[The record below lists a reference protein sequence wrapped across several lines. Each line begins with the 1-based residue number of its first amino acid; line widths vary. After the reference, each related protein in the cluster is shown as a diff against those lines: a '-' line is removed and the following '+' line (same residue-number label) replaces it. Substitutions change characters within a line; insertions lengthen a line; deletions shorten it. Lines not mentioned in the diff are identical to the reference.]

1 METYVFRK
9 NDTIGQLDAET
20 DTFLQS
26 CYLKTD
32 IYSVLSDFSENANQT
47 KRFIVGRTGS
57 GKTALLKQL
66 SQDNNIKKYDSI
78 EAESTVFEH
87 IQNNV
92 YISNLM
98 HQGVDLRV
106 FYKSLWLHVLLVK
119 ILETKFDSFNTFREA
134 LELVFSRVKKHNR
147 YALARSYVETYKDSF
162 FDTVAVTEITSKLEE
177 ELSANFSIPSFATN
191 GKASTEELKRV
202 QTATSRYVSSELLSK
217 QKELIKWLTDSSDDE
232 TQIRTVISID
242 DLDRSWLSGLEI
254 RYDFINALL
263 DAVKELINLRSV
275 KFLISIRTDILMGVY
290 RNNLRQEEKDKSFIL
305 PITWSR
311 EEIKQIL
318 DMRIDYLI
326 KNQYAGKNTV
336 HFADVFNFSVN
347 QEPATDFIIERTM
360 LRPRD
365 AIDFVNLSLAEA
377 ADCQKLNEDAVLL
390 AEEKFYDSRKKA
402 LEKEWVSLYPHIGD
416 YLDSLSFLEGQSFKI
431 SSVDPSV
438 KETILNFLSQ
448 RTDVGDLDSRH
459 SDISLDFK
467 KLVEVWFLIGVI
479 GIKKTDRLI
488 IYSSFDKPE
497 LDISNMDKTF
507 YVHPLFFRKSKGV

>member
-305 PITWSR
+305 P
-311 EEIKQIL
+311 
-318 DMRIDYLI
+318 
-326 KNQYAGKNTV
+326 G
-336 HFADVFNFSVN
+336 
-347 QEPATDFIIERTM
+347 DF
-360 LRPRD
+360 
-365 AIDFVNLSLAEA
+365 
-377 ADCQKLNEDAVLL
+377 
-390 AEEKFYDSRKKA
+390 
-402 LEKEWVSLYPHIGD
+402 
-416 YLDSLSFLEGQSFKI
+416 
-431 SSVDPSV
+431 
-438 KETILNFLSQ
+438 
-448 RTDVGDLDSRH
+448 
-459 SDISLDFK
+459 
-467 KLVEVWFLIGVI
+467 
-479 GIKKTDRLI
+479 
-488 IYSSFDKPE
+488 
-497 LDISNMDKTF
+497 
-507 YVHPLFFRKSKGV
+507 